1 VPLRN
6 RVAPSGEILATAAR
20 GTFMGNRGILHDEN
34 QHIVRQSRS
43 DAWLI
48 CLLDF
53 RGRRRQVM
61 SPGTYTELFFLD
73 EAVALAAGHRPC
85 GECRRT
91 HHRAFIDA
99 ANVVDGD
106 PIVGAK
112 ALDGLLKASRSA
124 ARRTAPI
131 AELPDGVFIALADGD
146 FRLVWRGALHRWTP
160 AGYVDPVATA
170 DLEVAEAT
178 VMTPA
183 LSVAA
188 LRNGY
193 GVEVHPS
200 AMSTPF
206 AEGID
211 VER

>member
-1 VPLRN
+1 VAVRRYRRLVPLRN

-34 QHIVRQSRS
+34 RRIVRQSRS

-99 ANVVDGD
+99 A
-106 PIVGAK
+106 
-112 ALDGLLKASRSA
+112 
-124 ARRTAPI
+124 
-131 AELPDGVFIALADGD
+131 
-146 FRLVWRGALHRWTP
+146 
-160 AGYVDPVATA
+160 
-170 DLEVAEAT
+170 
-178 VMTPA
+178 
-183 LSVAA
+183 
-188 LRNGY
+188 
-193 GVEVHPS
+193 PS
-200 AMSTPF
+200 MAC
-206 AEGID
+206 
-211 VER
+211 